1 MVGGFVT
8 WGYHLAAVL
17 QSISFL
23 KDRRGRSIAYARFGR
38 GRPLVCD
45 TGFISHLE
53 AQWEYPPYRRFFEAL
68 AVSHDVIRFD
78 LPGIGLG
85 DRADEVVEFEDDIGV
100 LEDLVDGLGLEDFDL
115 FGASQA
121 AVVMVAYA
129 ARHPE
134 RVGRLVLF
142 GGYALGAT
150 LSPPDVQQALLR
162 LVSAHWGVASRTLA
176 DIFVRGGDE
185 AAHRAWARVTRLA
198 ASREAAV
205 RRLEECFSTDVR
217 AELSQVC
224 VPTLVMH
231 RRGDV
236 NVRVEHGR
244 DLAAGISGAKLVL
257 LEGQSH
263 IWYVGD
269 MESVLAPMLEFLGDK
284 RRAPRKEGELSR
296 REGQVAALIA
306 AGLTNAEIGARLAI
320 SERTAEA
327 HAEHIR
333 NKLGFRSR
341 AQIAA
346 WAVDNV
352 AAEVG
357 IAP

>member
-1 MVGGFVT
+1 MQ
-8 WGYHLAAVL
+8 

-23 KDRRGRSIAYARFGR
+23 PDRHGKSIAYASLGR

-53 AQWEYPPYRRFFEAL
+53 AQWDYAPYRRFFEAL
-68 AVSHDVIRFD
+68 AQSHRVIRFD

-85 DRADEVVEFEDDIGV
+85 DPSGEVVDFEDDVAV
-100 LEDLVDGLGLEDFDL
+100 LEDLVDGLRLPEFDL

-121 AVVMVAYA
+121 AAVMVAYA

-134 RVGRLVLF
+134 RVGKLIAF
-142 GGYALGAT
+142 GGYASGAR
-150 LSPPDVQQALLR
+150 LSPPEMQDALIK
-162 LVSAHWGVASRTLA
+162 LVGAHWGVASKTLA
-176 DIFVRGGDE
+176 DIFLRGGDE
-185 AAHRAWARVTRLA
+185 AAQAAWAKVTRLA
-198 ASREAAV
+198 LTKEAAA
-205 RRLEECFSTDVR
+205 RRLAECFRTDVT
-217 AELSQVC
+217 AEVGR
-224 VPTLVMH
+224 VKAPTLVMH
-231 RRGDV
+231 RQGDV
-236 NVRVEHGR
+236 NVRFGNGR
-244 DLAAGISGAKLVL
+244 DLAAGIPGARFVP

-284 RRAPRKEGELSR
+284 RRPPKPAAELSA
-296 REGQVAALIA
+296 RERQVAALVAQGLSNGEIA
-306 AGLTNAEIGARLAI
+306 SRLQI

-341 AQIAA
+341 SQIAA
-346 WAVDNV
+346 WAVGNL
-352 AAEVG
+352 AEEVG
-357 IAP
+357 TAG

>member
-1 MVGGFVT
+1 MQ
-8 WGYHLAAVL
+8 

-23 KDRRGRSIAYARFGR
+23 PDRHGKSIAYAVLGR

-53 AQWEYPPYRRFFEAL
+53 AQWDYPPYRRFFEAL
-68 AVSHDVIRFD
+68 AQYRKVIRFD
-78 LPGIGLG
+78 IPGIGL
-85 DRADEVVEFEDDIGV
+85 ADPSGEVVDFEDDVAV
-100 LEDLVDGLGLEDFDL
+100 LEDLVDGLGLESFDL

-121 AVVMVAYA
+121 AAVMVAYS

-134 RVGRLVLF
+134 RVGSLVLF
-142 GGYALGAT
+142 GGYAEGAR
-150 LSPPDVQQALLR
+150 LSPPEIQEALLG
-162 LVSAHWGVASRTLA
+162 LVRAHWGVASKTLA
-176 DIFVRGGDE
+176 DIFMRGGDE
-185 AAHRAWARVTRLA
+185 AAQAAWARVTRVA
-198 ASREAAV
+198 ASPEAAV
-205 RRLEECFSTDVR
+205 RRMAECFRSDVR
-217 AELSQVC
+217 DELPRVQA
-224 VPTLVMH
+224 PTLVLH

-236 NVRVEHGR
+236 NVRFEHGR
-244 DLAAGISGAKLVL
+244 DLAAGIADARFIP

-269 MESVLAPMLEFLGDK
+269 MESVLGPILEFLGEK
-284 RRAPRKEGELSR
+284 RKAPAGPSELSP
-296 REGQVAALIA
+296 RERQVAALIA
-306 AGLTNAEIGARLAI
+306 RGLSNGEIAVRLKI

-352 AAEVG
+352 AEELPSA
-357 IAP
+357 